1 MLKLFL
7 KFLEKRPLI
16 HKIITILKKIGV
28 MEAKQLKWAY
38 LTALALVWGSS
49 FILIKKGL
57 IGLSAL
63 QVGSLR
69 IIFAAI
75 FLLLI
80 GFRSLPKIPKHKWK
94 YIAMTSV
101 FGTFGPAFLFA
112 LAQTEIDSSVSSIL
126 NSLTP
131 LNTLILGSLFFGVS
145 FQKRQVWGVFIGL
158 MGSLLLVFSGAMNN
172 PNQNYYY
179 AILVIIASICYA
191 INVNLI
197 KRFLSDLS
205 PLSITTGNFAV
216 LLLPASLILFFTGFY
231 EVIHIETVQHAVL
244 FIVVL
249 GVVGTGIANIFFFK
263 LIQISSPVFATSVTY
278 LIPVVAF
285 FWGLLDNEML
295 TPVQFVGAFIILIGV
310 YLSAKK

>member
-1 MLKLFL
+1 
-7 KFLEKRPLI
+7 
-16 HKIITILKKIGV
+16 
-28 MEAKQLKWAY
+28 MESKQLKWIY
-38 LTALALVWGSS
+38 LMGLALIWGSS

-80 GFRSLPKIPKHKWK
+80 GFKSLSKIPKEKWK
-94 YIAMTSV
+94 FIAMTSM
-101 FGTFGPAFLFA
+101 FGTFVPAFLFA

-131 LNTLILGSLFFGVS
+131 LNTLILGALVFGVS
-145 FQKRQVWGVFIGL
+145 FERRQIWGVFIGL
-158 MGSLLLVFSGAMNN
+158 VGSVLLVLNGAMNH
-172 PNQNYYY
+172 PDQNYYY
-179 AILVIIASICYA
+179 AILVIIASVCYA

-205 PLSITTGNFAV
+205 PLSITTGNFLV
-216 LLLPASLILFFTGFY
+216 LLFPSLTILYLSGFSDVVHV
-231 EVIHIETVQHAVL
+231 EKVQHAVL
-244 FIVVL
+244 FIMIL
-249 GVVGTGIANIFFFK
+249 GVLGTGIANILFFK
-263 LIQISSPVFATSVTY
+263 LIQMSSPVFATSVTY

-295 TPVQFVGAFIILIGV
+295 TPVQFFGAFIILIGV

>member
-1 MLKLFL
+1 
-7 KFLEKRPLI
+7 
-16 HKIITILKKIGV
+16 
-28 MEAKQLKWAY
+28 MESKQVKWGY
-38 LTALALVWGSS
+38 LVLLSLVWGSS

-57 IGLSAL
+57 IGLSAI

-69 IIFAAI
+69 IIFAAL

-80 GFRSLPKIPKHKWK
+80 GFKSLSKIPKDKWK
-94 YIAMTSV
+94 FIALTSV
-101 FGTFGPAFLFA
+101 FGTFIPAFLFA

-131 LNTLILGSLFFGVS
+131 LNTLILGALFFGVG

-158 MGSLLLVFSGAMNN
+158 IGSLLLVFNGAINH
-172 PNQNYYY
+172 PGQNYYY
-179 AILVIIASICYA
+179 AILVVIASLCYA

-205 PLSITTGNFAV
+205 PISITTGNF
-216 LLLPASLILFFTGFY
+216 LFLIFPALIILYFTGFY
-231 EVIHIETVQHAVL
+231 DVIAVEKVQHSVL
-244 FIVVL
+244 FIMIL
-249 GVVGTGIANIFFFK
+249 GVVGTGIANILFFK

-285 FWGLLDNEML
+285 FWGLLDHEML
-295 TPVQFVGAFIILIGV
+295 TAVQFFGAFIILIGV